1 MINIQRN
8 YFVETILLEANIIDK
23 KKLLNLPYRDHIKTS
38 VKDEF
43 IIIFFDL
50 DRLKSF
56 ATIIKDLVFFK
67 KKKNKIIFIPTSKN
81 LKKLKVFVK
90 KIEKKSLS
98 NLIIID
104 LNELKIKKIIDN
116 KREKIYKSYLSFDA
130 QNALSKILRNII
142 NLLLNND
149 VRLISLDLDNTCWNG
164 VIGEDGVNKIFL
176 DNYQKKS
183 LFYINRLVSK
193 TGMLISFHSKNENKL
208 GIKGIKKKLSKYQFI
223 IKKSFKYINW
233 DSKLKSI
240 KSITKLVNFSK
251 KNIVYIDDNISEIKQ
266 LNNFLIKEN
275 CLWIKNSYLFYLYS
289 RSLFISNINKE
300 KNLKR
305 FDDIKSNTQRT
316 EITETKGILN
326 YIRSSKV
333 KIDFALK
340 KINFKRF
347 VEMSNKTNQFN
358 SNYQRVK
365 MNELKSLYKNH
376 RFKIITFSVSDKYS
390 DSGII
395 ASLIVEKSKETHNII
410 EFLISC
416 RALGRGLE
424 FVFLNQVIKKLLIK
438 DLRIHYIKTE
448 RNEPFI
454 KFANKIKSNKNK
466 KSYFVNLNKIYKIA
480 SKYERYIKF
489 KNY

>member
-50 DRLKSF
+50 DRLKNF

-81 LKKLKVFVK
+81 LKKLKSFIK
-90 KIEKKSLS
+90 KIEKKNLS

-149 VRLISLDLDNTCWNG
+149 VRLISLDLDNTCWSG

-193 TGMLISFHSKNENKL
+193 TGMLISFHSKNDSKL
-208 GIKGIKKKLSKYQFI
+208 GIKGIKKKLFKYPLI
-223 IKKSFKYINW
+223 INKSFKYINW
-233 DSKLKSI
+233 DPKLKSI
-240 KSITKLVNFSK
+240 KSISKLVNFSK

-266 LNNFLIKEN
+266 LNKFLIKEN
-275 CLWIKNSYLFYLYS
+275 CLWINNSYLFYLYS

-326 YIRSSKV
+326 YIKSSKV
-333 KIDFALK
+333 KIDFALE

-358 SNYQRVK
+358 SNYQRIK
-365 MNELKSLYKNH
+365 MNKLKSLYKNQ

-395 ASLIVEKSKETHNII
+395 ASLIVEKLKETYIII

-424 FVFLNQVIKKLLIK
+424 YIFINQIIKKFSIK

-454 KFANKIKSNKNK
+454 KFANEIKSSKDKKN
-466 KSYFVNLNKIYKIA
+466 YFINLNKIYKIA

>member
-23 KKLLNLPYRDHIKTS
+23 RKLLNLPYRDYIKTS
-38 VKDEF
+38 TNDEF

-50 DRLKSF
+50 DRLNSF

-67 KKKNKIIFIPTSKN
+67 KRKNKIIFIPVSKD
-81 LKKLKVFVK
+81 LKKLKIFIK
-90 KIEKKSLS
+90 QLEKKNIS

-104 LNELKIKKIIDN
+104 LNKLEIKKIIDI

-130 QNALSKILRNII
+130 QNVLSKILKNIVNI
-142 NLLLNND
+142 LLNND
-149 VRLISLDLDNTCWNG
+149 VRLVSLDLDNTCWNG

-183 LFYINRLVSK
+183 LFYINRLISK
-193 TGMLISFHSKNENKL
+193 TGMLISFHSKNESKL
-208 GIKGIKKKLSKYQFI
+208 AIKGIRKKLSKYPFI
-223 IKKSFKYINW
+223 VKKSFKYINW

-275 CLWIKNSYLFYLYS
+275 CLWINNSYLFYLYS
-289 RSLFISNINKE
+289 KSLYISNINKE
-300 KNLKR
+300 RNLKR
-305 FDDIKSNTQRT
+305 FDDVKSNTQRA
-316 EITETKGILN
+316 EIAETKGILN
-326 YIRSSKV
+326 YIKTSKV

-358 SNYQRVK
+358 SNYRRIK
-365 MNELKSLYKNH
+365 MNKLRSLYRNQ

-395 ASLIVEKSKETHNII
+395 ASLIIEKLKKTYNII

-424 FVFLNQVIKKLLIK
+424 YVFINQIIKKLSIE

-454 KFANKIKSNKNK
+454 KFANEIKSSKNK
-466 KSYFVNLNKIYKIA
+466 KIYFVNLNKIYKVA
-480 SKYERYIKF
+480 SKYEKYIKF